1 MALTPTAAPPSFEE
15 DPEIEVMPIIP
26 EDDVLDV
33 DDSESIMEEDEFPE
47 GDIRVIADALVT
59 NDGEAIADV
68 MAGIRDALD
77 TLGKVV
83 YKYLKTTQPSK

>member
-1 MALTPTAAPPSFEE
+1 MAPNPTAAPSFEE
-15 DPEIEVMPIIP
+15 DPEIEVMPMIP
-26 EDDVLDV
+26 EDDVLGI

-83 YKYLKTTQPSK
+83 YKYLKTTQPAK